1 MLLQIEDKIEHF
13 DSHEEALGYLIGNG
27 TVNKFEGWTPELL
40 SYEYS
45 GRNDDVFSAWDRD
58 SQILAL
64 EEHVL
69 DEDEI
74 EQIAREHCEIEQSH
88 LERSPNPPADVS
100 PVDNEDYRHRIEDTI
115 IKRVNEDAFA
125 ATCDTLVDEFIEEQ
139 QERCREMIHDLWP
152 EYDPR

>member
-1 MLLQIEDKIEHF
+1 MLLQIDDKIEHF
-13 DSHEEALGYLIGNG
+13 KSHEEAISYLIGNG

-45 GRNDDVFSAWDRD
+45 GRNDDVFSQWDRD

-74 EQIAREHCEIEQSH
+74 EQIAREHCEIVQSH
-88 LERSPNPPADVS
+88 VKRNPDPPADVS
-100 PVDNEDYRHRIEDTI
+100 PVDDEDYRHRIDDTI
-115 IKRVNEDAFA
+115 IERVNQDAFA
-125 ATCDTLVDEFIEEQ
+125 ATCDTLVDEFIQEQ
-139 QERCREMIHDLWP
+139 QERCREMIHDFWP